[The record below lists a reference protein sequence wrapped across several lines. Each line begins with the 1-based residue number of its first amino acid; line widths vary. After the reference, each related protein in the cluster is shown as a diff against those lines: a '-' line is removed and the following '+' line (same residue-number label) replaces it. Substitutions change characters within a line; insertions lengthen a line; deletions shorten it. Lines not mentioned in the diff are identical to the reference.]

1 MKRRLSL
8 YKKIKL
14 FLYYRKKLQKNKFD
28 LSNNFNIR
36 IDNSLRMYTVLN
48 IPIENIEEPYNLRKS
63 DIDNLSKNYISEYS
77 TKLSYYL
84 DNMGLA
90 ELYDYYDV
98 KKVDK
103 YSYLVI
109 FGFSLFKSNV
119 FMRNL
124 LIFLSGFLISLIT
137 TILIII

>member
-8 YKKIKL
+8 YKKMKL

-84 DNMGLA
+84 DNIGLM

-98 KKVDK
+98 KKVEIGRAH
-103 YSYLVI
+103 V
-109 FGFSLFKSNV
+109 
-119 FMRNL
+119 
-124 LIFLSGFLISLIT
+124 
-137 TILIII
+137 

>member
-8 YKKIKL
+8 YKKIRL

-98 KKVDK
+98 RKVDK

>member
-8 YKKIKL
+8 YKKMKL

-84 DNMGLA
+84 DNIGLM

-109 FGFSLFKSNV
+109 FGFSLFKSNI